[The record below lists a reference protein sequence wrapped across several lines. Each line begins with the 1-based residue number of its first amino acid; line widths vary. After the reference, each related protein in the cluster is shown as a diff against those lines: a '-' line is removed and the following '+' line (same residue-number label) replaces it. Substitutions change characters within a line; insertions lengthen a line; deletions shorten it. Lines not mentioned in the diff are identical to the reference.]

1 MVIFQ
6 KLIIGTTKE
15 EYWSDQKVNLYLIF
29 KFAEI
34 FCDSK
39 YSVIAM
45 DEPEEKQF
53 KEVFDLT
60 KCKLYLG
67 PQTAFEVIHVSSFHQ
82 RFQVEMC

>member
-39 YSVIAM
+39 YSATVGLTNKRADGWTYPLI
-45 DEPEEKQF
+45 
-53 KEVFDLT
+53 DLR
-60 KCKLYLG
+60 G
-67 PQTAFEVIHVSSFHQ
+67 PI
-82 RFQVEMC
+82 